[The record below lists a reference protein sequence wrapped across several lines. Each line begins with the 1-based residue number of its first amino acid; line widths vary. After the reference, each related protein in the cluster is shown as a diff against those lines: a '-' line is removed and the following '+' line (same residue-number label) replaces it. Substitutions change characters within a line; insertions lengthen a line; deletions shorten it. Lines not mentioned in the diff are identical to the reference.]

1 MARTIGSNGEE
12 TAARI
17 RACALELIASQGFE
31 AMSMRGLAAAVGVQS
46 AALYHHFATKQALLA
61 DLMMSHMRDLLTAWQ
76 KACADHMAGQAAT
89 ASDRLDA
96 FARFHIRYHIS
107 RPQEVFI
114 AYMELRSLSPLHYN
128 AVSELRRDY
137 ENLLKAILQ
146 DGADDGSFQIDD
158 IHVTAMAILAM
169 LTGITTWYRPGGRL
183 SASAVEMQYAAM
195 VRRMAVDDIGESLP
209 VQRQAKQ

>member
-1 MARTIGSNGEE
+1 
-12 TAARI
+12 
-17 RACALELIASQGFE
+17 
-31 AMSMRGLAAAVGVQS
+31 MRGLAAAVGVQS

-76 KACADHMAGQAAT
+76 TTCADHMAGQAAT

-114 AYMELRSLSPLHYN
+114 AYMELRSLLPIHYN

-146 DGADDGSFQIDD
+146 DGVDDGSFQIDD

-195 VRRMAVDDIGESLP
+195 VRRMAVDEIGESLP
-209 VQRQAKQ
+209 VQSRAKQ

>member
-1 MARTIGSNGEE
+1 MARTVGSNGEE

-61 DLMMSHMRDLLTAWQ
+61 DLMISHMRDLLAAWQ
-76 KACADHMAGQAAT
+76 NACPDHLAGQAAT

-114 AYMELRSLSPLHYN
+114 AYMELRSLSPAHYS
-128 AVSELRRDY
+128 AVSDLRRAY

-146 DGADDGSFQIDD
+146 DGVDDGSFQIDD
-158 IHVTAMAILAM
+158 IYVTAMAILAM

-195 VRRMAVDDIGESLP
+195 VRRMAVGEIGESLP
-209 VQRQAKQ
+209 VPRQANQ